1 MPAICECD
9 QFLVRGRNLYLAS
22 NFKGELMKNKFAMV
36 TRSDDNI
43 TDLTD
48 VTHPILMDYAKQ
60 WGCDFIV
67 LDEKEDWMTDYELAH
82 YRILRVREILEH
94 YERVLVIDSDIV
106 IMPTCPNPFEVVPV
120 DKIGTIYEDVG
131 SREAMRQGVIMS
143 IQERFGHVEWEEGY
157 INTGLFVVSRQ
168 HSNIF
173 QRIEPPK
180 DQIQDASFSPLK
192 GLWMGFGYDD
202 ALIGYNIHKFGHEV
216 HELPFQFNHMSMF
229 SEDWNGNANRFNS
242 HIIHYAGL
250 ARFPD
255 DRSGRVLTNGNDMA
269 CRLELIESDII
280 RITNGLMAFNNVK
293 PTRLQGYGSRC
304 YHATVGV
311 AEKRVILKI
320 PNTKECLKREL
331 KVLSS
336 NIPGIV
342 KCLDVG
348 VHDIGTFMMLEEL
361 FPIPDQLPV
370 EVVLT
375 LATDVLIAMRQLY
388 KAGIPWIC
396 KKEHIMMDGEGHIK
410 LVDFGDDPYDRP
422 VPFYGNKE
430 AIIKDGECDING
442 EYTDRELFPWSG
454 YLAVMK
460 WFCDK
465 NNTPYSILEAA
476 EASMIAY
483 EYQNLKDVH
492 HPIWHEEYN
501 DIMRT
506 ESEEDDPKYGQL
518 VPANRNCNDRADM
531 IYGNIEPWMTE
542 ETTWLDIGCNVGW
555 FCFEFADHFD
565 MHGIDFD
572 NEKVQ
577 FATMLAEGQGSS
589 AKFSTWDINLS
600 TVDSLPEYDVISVL
614 SMMHLQLVK
623 DPDPIAFW
631 KLFKAITK
639 KAKKMFV
646 FEFPRHSM
654 GLLNIHPKF
663 FVHNVRLHG
672 AFETVEEIGISDAGR
687 AVLKCLK

>member
-48 VTHPILMDYAKQ
+48 VTHPILRDYAEQ
-60 WGCDFIV
+60 WGCDFIT
-67 LDEKEDWMTDYELAH
+67 LDTKEDWMTDYELAH
-82 YRILRVREILEH
+82 YRILRVRELLET
-94 YERVLVIDSDIV
+94 YERILVIDSDVV

-120 DKIGTIYEDVG
+120 DKIGSIYEDKG

-143 IQERFGHVEWEEGY
+143 IQERFGDVGWEDGY
-157 INTGLFVVSRQ
+157 INTGFFVVSRQ

-173 QRIEPPK
+173 QRIG
-180 DQIQDASFSPLK
+180 DASTITPSMPLN
-192 GLWMGFGYDD
+192 GLWKGFGYDD
-202 ALIGYNIHKFGHEV
+202 ALIGYNIHTFGHEV
-216 HELPFQFNHMSMF
+216 HELSFQFNHMSMF

-242 HIIHYAGL
+242 HVIHYAGL

-280 RITNGLMAFNNVK
+280 RITNGLMEFKQVTSLN
-293 PTRLQGYGSRC
+293 TQGFGSEC
-304 YHATVGV
+304 YNAKMGV
-311 AEKRVILKI
+311 AEKPVILKV
-320 PNTKECLKREL
+320 PHTEECYFREV
-331 KVLSS
+331 KVLAS
-336 NIPGIV
+336 NIKGLV

-348 VHDIGTFMMLEEL
+348 VNDMGKFMVLEKLHDIPEYLEPEVMLA
-361 FPIPDQLPV
+361 
-370 EVVLT
+370 
-375 LATDVLIAMRQLY
+375 LATDVLITSRQLY
-388 KAGIPWIC
+388 KHGIPWIC
-396 KKEHIMMDGEGHIK
+396 RKEHIKMDDEGHIK
-410 LVDFGDDPYDRP
+410 LLDFGDDPYDRP
-422 VPFYGNKE
+422 IPFYGKEE
-430 AIIKDGECDING
+430 AIIKDGECDISG
-442 EYTDRELFPWSG
+442 GYIDRGLFPWSG
-454 YLAVMK
+454 YLALMK
-460 WFCDK
+460 WYCD
-465 NNTPYSILEAA
+465 NNDIPYNIIEAA
-476 EASMIAY
+476 EASMVAY

-492 HPIWHEEYN
+492 HPIWHEEYS
-501 DIMRT
+501 DILRT
-506 ESEEDDPKYGQL
+506 ESEKDDPKYGQL
-518 VPANRNCNDRADM
+518 VPANRDCNDRADM
-531 IYGNIEPWMTE
+531 IYENIEPWMTE

-589 AKFSTWDINLS
+589 ATFSTWDINLS

-623 DPDPIAFW
+623 DQDPIAFW

-639 KAKKMFV
+639 KAKKMFI

-663 FVHNVRLHG
+663 FVQNVKLHG
-672 AFETVEEIGISDAGR
+672 AFTSVEEIGISDAGR
-687 AVLKCLK
+687 AVLKCLR

>member
-1 MPAICECD
+1 
-9 QFLVRGRNLYLAS
+9 
-22 NFKGELMKNKFAMV
+22 MV
-36 TRSDDNI
+36 TRADGNI
-43 TDLTD
+43 KELTA

-67 LDEKEDWMTDYELAH
+67 LDEKEAWMIDYELAH

-106 IMPTCPNPFEVVPV
+106 IMPHCPNPFEVVPV
-120 DKIGTIYEDVG
+120 DKIGSIFEDVG
-131 SREAMRQGVIMS
+131 SRQSMRQGVIMS
-143 IQERFGHVEWEEGY
+143 IQERWGDVGWEEGY
-157 INTGLFVVSRQ
+157 INTGFFVVSRQ

-173 QRIEPPK
+173 QA
-180 DQIQDASFSPLK
+180 IQ
-192 GLWMGFGYDD
+192 GQHWTGFGYDD

-216 HELPFQFNHMSMF
+216 HELSFQFNHMSMF
-229 SEDWNGNANRFNS
+229 SEDWNGNASRFNS
-242 HIIHYAGL
+242 YVIHYAGL

-255 DRSGRVLTNGNDMA
+255 DRSGRALTNGNDMA

-348 VHDIGTFMMLEEL
+348 THDIGTFMMLEEL
-361 FPIPDQLPV
+361 FPIPDQFPV
-370 EVVLT
+370 EVMLT

-422 VPFYGNKE
+422 VPFYGDKE

-442 EYTDRELFPWSG
+442 EYIDRELFPWSG

-465 NNTPYSILEAA
+465 NNTPYSILGAA
-476 EASMIAY
+476 ETNMITY

-492 HPIWHEEYN
+492 HPIWDEEYN

-506 ESEEDDPKYGQL
+506 ESEKDDPKYGQL
-518 VPANRNCNDRADM
+518 VPANRDCNDRADM
-531 IYGNIEPWMTE
+531 IYENIEPWMTD

-555 FCFEFADHFD
+555 FCFEFAEHFK
-565 MHGIDFD
+565 MTGVDFD
-572 NEKVQ
+572 NEKIQ
-577 FATMLAEGQGSS
+577 FAQMMAE
-589 AKFSTWDINLS
+589 ANNVEATFLKFEVDIN
-600 TVDSLPEYDVISVL
+600 TIDMLPRYDVISVL

-623 DPDPIAFW
+623 DKDPIAFW

-639 KAKKMFV
+639 KAKKMFI
-646 FEFPRHSM
+646 FEFPNHSI
-654 GLLNIHPKF
+654 GLLNIHPKYF
-663 FVHNVRLHG
+663 ADNVKIHG
-672 AFETVEEIGISDAGR
+672 GFASVEEIGVSDAGR
-687 AVLKCLK
+687 AVLKCLR